1 MKKSFYLLLAAAAAF
16 GVAVPASSAV
26 YAQATKS
33 KPAPAK
39 PDRLSIA
46 VIDMQFIIR
55 ESAAMKG
62 VREEIAQLREK
73 FQAEVTGEEGRF
85 REERTKLVR
94 QRGVLTPQAFGRR
107 RNQLVSKFA
116 AVQRRLQ
123 AKSRS
128 LEAASAATLRDFQ
141 KSLFV
146 VVEEL
151 AKERGYTLVLTR
163 ARVPYAH
170 PTYLATDEVLKRLN
184 AKLPVLKLQMAE
196 PNKVKVKPSEKN

>member
-1 MKKSFYLLLAAAAAF
+1 MKKSFNLLLAAAAF
-16 GVAVPASSAV
+16 AVVLPATPAV
-26 YAQATKS
+26 FAQTTKP
-33 KPAPAK
+33 KPAAAK
-39 PDRLSIA
+39 PDRLAIA
-46 VIDMQFIIR
+46 VIDVQYIIR
-55 ESAAMKG
+55 ESTAMKA
-62 VREEIAQLREK
+62 VREEVARLREK
-73 FQAEVTGEEGRF
+73 FRAEVAGEEGRF
-85 REERTKLVR
+85 REERSKLLR

-123 AKSRS
+123 TKSRS

-141 KSLFV
+141 KSLFA
-146 VVEEL
+146 VVEDF

-170 PTYLATDEVLKRLN
+170 PTYLETDEILKRLN

-196 PNKVKVKPSEKN
+196 PSKVKVKPSKKN

>member
-1 MKKSFYLLLAAAAAF
+1 MKKSFYLLLAAAAFAL
-16 GVAVPASSAV
+16 VLPAPSTV

-46 VIDMQFIIR
+46 VIDVPFIIR
-55 ESAAMKG
+55 ESTAMKG
-62 VREEIAQLREK
+62 VREEVARLREK
-73 FQAEVTGEEGRF
+73 FRAEVTGEEGRF
-85 REERTKLVR
+85 REERSKLLR

-141 KSLFV
+141 KSLFGI
-146 VVEEL
+146 VEEL

-163 ARVPYAH
+163 ARVPYSH
-170 PTYLATDEVLKRLN
+170 PTYLETDEVLKRLN

-196 PNKVKVKPSEKN
+196 PSKVTVKPSKKN